1 MGNSKSLII
10 LFSLLFLVT
19 GGGTCY
25 AQMPPQDVPPATS
38 TNEPAP
44 QPEVPK
50 KVSTIMVDND
60 RLSVEFVNVSF
71 GEIIQAVGQK
81 AGFMIEGSST
91 TFSKNVTT
99 KFNDLEIDTGI
110 MRLFS
115 FAKESN
121 YRIDYDTKGKMSK
134 LKIYNI
140 KAVGSTGAVG
150 SVPQTSYGTGATG
163 IAPSFRSR
171 QHRALK
177 NPSQPAVPSP
187 PPPVLQAPR
196 TPQVPQAPQVSQPT
210 TPDQVPEGQNSAN
223 EPDPN
228 EDVKEIPYI
237 PPQKKPVYIPPITR

>member
-1 MGNSKSLII
+1 MGNSNSLII
-10 LFSLLFLVT
+10 LLFSLFIIIGGDT
-19 GGGTCY
+19 GYT
-25 AQMPPQDVPPATS
+25 QMPPQDVPPATP

-50 KVSTIMVDND
+50 KVSTIIVDND
-60 RLSVEFVNVSF
+60 RLSVEFVNVNF

-134 LKIYNI
+134 LKIYGISAARNI
-140 KAVGSTGAVG
+140 
-150 SVPQTSYGTGATG
+150 PQTLGTGA
-163 IAPSFRSR
+163 PSGTPQTPAISR
-171 QHRALK
+171 LRLRLSGTPPESAI
-177 NPSQPAVPSP
+177 PP
-187 PPPVLQAPR
+187 PPPVGFRPISLP
-196 TPQVPQAPQVSQPT
+196 PKVPQVSEVPQPA

-223 EPDPN
+223 EPVPN